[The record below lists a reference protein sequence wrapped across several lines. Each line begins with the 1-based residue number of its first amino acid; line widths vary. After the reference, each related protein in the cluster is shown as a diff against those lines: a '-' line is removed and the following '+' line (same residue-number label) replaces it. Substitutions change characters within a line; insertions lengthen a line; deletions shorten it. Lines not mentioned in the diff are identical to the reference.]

1 VNLVAYEF
9 GQVLQLIRMEETRP
23 HSGTYLPDL
32 LVAIRERYKFVTAP
46 TNFTEAGLTE
56 GAKFE
61 MGALQTGNRLIAIK
75 SLGVFKDGLL
85 ISCWNTEDAEFI
97 TDEFMDWSIKTF
109 GLRKPTT
116 SIPRK
121 YSSQLVVDFDVS
133 IDHLMTA
140 FSAVCRAYESAL
152 EDVAGIKV
160 DMHVEKLILSSDPIG
175 GLPTN
180 QTSFSIETRVN
191 VPFSERRYFSVAP
204 LTSAGHLKFLANLEN
219 LLQKAT

>member
-1 VNLVAYEF
+1 MKLIAHEF

-23 HSGTYLPDL
+23 HSGTYPPDI
-32 LVAIRERYKFVTAP
+32 LVAIKERYKFVTAP
-46 TNFTEAGLTE
+46 TDFTVAGLKD

-61 MGALQTGNRLIAIK
+61 VGALQVLDRLIAIK
-75 SLGVFKDGLL
+75 SLGVFNDGLL
-85 ISCWNTEDAEFI
+85 IACWNTEDAEFI
-97 TDEFMDWSIKTF
+97 ADEFIDWSIKAF

-116 SIPRK
+116 HIPRK

-133 IDHLMTA
+133 IDHLMAA
-140 FSAVCRAYESAL
+140 FSAVCRAYEAAL

-160 DMHVEKLILSSDPIG
+160 DMHVQKLILSSDPIG

-191 VPFSERRYFSVAP
+191 VPFAERRYFSVAP

-219 LLQKAT
+219 LLRKAT